1 MRKFLIAG
9 NWKMHNT
16 AAEAEALLAGLVAQT
31 QDTSDVDI
39 AVFPPSIY
47 LELTRRLLKSTPI
60 QWGGQN
66 MSWAEKGAF
75 TGEIASAMLRDLGS
89 TMVILGHSERRH
101 VFGES
106 DAQIRQKID
115 LALKD
120 GLTPVIC
127 VGEKLE
133 EREAGE
139 TEAVILGQI
148 ESALNGLSPQDLKR
162 VILAYEPVWAIGTG
176 KTATPEQAQEVHFTV
191 RRWLETK
198 FDKQTADALR
208 ILYGGS
214 VKPANAQGLLSQP
227 DIDGALVGGACLKAD
242 DFSAIIHAAT
252 VS

>member
-9 NWKMHNT
+9 NWKMHTT
-16 AAEAEALLAGLVAQT
+16 AVEAEALLSGLVAKT
-31 QDTSDVDI
+31 ANVHTVDV

-47 LELTRRLLKSTPI
+47 LELTRRKLESTPI

-75 TGEIASAMLRDLGS
+75 TGEISSAMLRDLGS

-101 VFGES
+101 VFGEA

-120 GLTPVIC
+120 GLIPVVC

-133 EREAGE
+133 HRESGQ
-139 TEAVILGQI
+139 TEAVVLGQI
-148 ESALNGLSPQDLKR
+148 ESALVGLSSQDLEK

-176 KTATPEQAQEVHFTV
+176 KTATPEQAQDVHRTI
-191 RRWLETK
+191 RAWLGDQ
-198 FDKQTADALR
+198 FDKQTADSLR

-214 VKPANAQGLLSQP
+214 VKPANAEGLLSQP
-227 DIDGALVGGACLKAD
+227 DIDGALVGGACLKAE
-242 DFSAIIHAAT
+242 DFSAIIHAAAIL
-252 VS
+252 